1 MARVTVPTAD
11 EAAQPPEAAPTP
23 PPLLSRARIAMI
35 VRIITLFSLIFSISL
50 ISSNSTTITLNNS
63 TFLFNL
69 NDVHAY
75 KYALSSAATA
85 SSYTIYRLRYSF
97 KQLKS
102 GTFHVTNPKNL
113 FYEFLADK
121 VVVILVA
128 TGVGAAFA
136 ATLKLKTKV
145 HELEDTLDTTS
156 FASNVLKFDSFFNKA
171 YFPNIFLLIA
181 LFTIGIS
188 SLLSSLALMNKTT

>member
-1 MARVTVPTAD
+1 MAR
-11 EAAQPPEAAPTP
+11 
-23 PPLLSRARIAMI
+23 LAMI
-35 VRIITLFSLIFSISL
+35 VRIITLNFPLIFSISL

-69 NDVHAY
+69 NDVYAY
-75 KYALSSAATA
+75 KYALSTAVTA

-113 FYEFLADK
+113 FYEFLSDK
-121 VVVILVA
+121 AIVTIVA
-128 TGVGAAFA
+128 TVWCCIA
-136 ATLKLKTKV
+136 ATVELKTKV
-145 HELEDTLDTTS
+145 HEMEDILEVYLDNTS
-156 FASNVLKFDSFFNKA
+156 FASNVPKFDYFFNKA

-181 LFTIGIS
+181 LFTCGIS
-188 SLLSSLALMNKTT
+188 SSLSSLALMNKTT